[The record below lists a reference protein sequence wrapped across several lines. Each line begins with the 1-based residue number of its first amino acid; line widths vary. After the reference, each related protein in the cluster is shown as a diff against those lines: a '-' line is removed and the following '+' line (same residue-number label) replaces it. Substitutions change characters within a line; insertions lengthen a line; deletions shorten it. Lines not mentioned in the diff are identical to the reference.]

1 MKSLNASDKVF
12 FDTLVDSEAF
22 RGIKAAFEPFF
33 SEDLR
38 WWVAPK
44 TNGRS
49 KKSGGSNLEVCRVW
63 DGAAA
68 AFSHRASLGHS
79 LLSALHKKTHE
90 TSPFF
95 IQSAGGKSLAVAPF
109 LFGDRIL
116 GLLGIEGFKRPPEG
130 PLLKLIGRQTA
141 LAVELC
147 QKNEEVKK
155 LSASIR
161 PRAIAL
167 STVHTVHR
175 IINSTL
181 NLDELVSRLA
191 HLTAQV
197 LRANRCSIYLMEETS
212 AARLPLENHASTPGA
227 IVCRARVGF
236 PRRNK
241 SGPPLRLKIG
251 SGTEGKVAKTA
262 KIILRKNFIV
272 VPLIDEDVIGVM
284 RVSHRK
290 DAKEFT
296 YFDQE
301 ILTTLAE
308 EAVIAIK
315 NAQLYEEQ
323 KKVTLG
329 TIQSLAVIL
338 GTRVENIVAPE
349 TFLRIALKMAEE
361 LKLGEDQTQALHY
374 ATLLKD
380 TAKIGIPDE
389 ILKKPTKLTGEEY
402 RILRQHPMKG
412 AQIVQSFES
421 LRSVVPI
428 ILYSREKYD
437 GTGYPK
443 GLKGEKIP
451 IAARIL
457 CLINAFEAIVI
468 GRPYRDRST
477 LEEAL
482 EEIAKNSGTQF
493 DPKIVDVFMRVIKK
507 EGFQGLLKRAHRKL
521 IS

>member
-1 MKSLNASDKVF
+1 MKSSASSDRQFFDALIASDPFRKAKAELEPLLSSR
-12 FDTLVDSEAF
+12 LVWWVLPASGKPAVLTWDAGSEAF
-22 RGIKAAFEPFF
+22 TKHYHLAARVISQIHKQREAPAGF
-33 SEDLR
+33 SL
-38 WWVAPK
+38 K
-44 TNGRS
+44 
-49 KKSGGSNLEVCRVW
+49 
-63 DGAAA
+63 
-68 AFSHRASLGHS
+68 
-79 LLSALHKKTHE
+79 LSA
-90 TSPFF
+90 
-95 IQSAGGKSLAVAPF
+95 SAKGYILPLVFGER
-109 LFGDRIL
+109 LFGWM
-116 GLLGIEGFKRPPEG
+116 GLEGFDRQTLEAHG
-130 PLLKLIGRQTA
+130 PLLDLLAGRMG
-141 LAVELC
+141 LAIQLA
-147 QKNEEVKK
+147 QKNEELNR

-197 LRANRCSIYLMEETS
+197 LRAGRCEIYLVES
-212 AARLPLENHASTPGA
+212 SKNRVGAAKSFVPPSQPRA
-227 IVCRARVGF
+227 IVCKARAGYPKKWSAPKRI
-236 PRRNK
+236 
-241 SGPPLRLKIG
+241 RLG
-251 SGTEGKVAKTA
+251 SGLEGKVAKTA
-262 KIILRKNFIV
+262 KIILRKDKIF

-284 RVSHRK
+284 HVSHRK
-290 DAKEFT
+290 DKKAFT

-338 GTRVENIVAPE
+338 GTRVENLVAPQ
-349 TFLRIALKMAEE
+349 TFLRLALKIAEE
-361 LKLGEDQTQALHY
+361 LKLSEDQTQALHY

-402 RILRQHPMKG
+402 RQLRERPMKG
-412 AQIVQSFES
+412 VEIVQSFES

-428 ILYSREKYD
+428 VLYSREKFD
-437 GTGYPK
+437 GSGYPK
-443 GLKGEKIP
+443 GLRGEKIP
-451 IAARIL
+451 IGARIL
-457 CLINAFEAIVI
+457 CLINAFEAIII
-468 GRPYRDRST
+468 GRPYRDRSSF
-477 LEEAL
+477 EEAL

-493 DPKIVDVFMRVIKK
+493 DPKVVDAFLRAAKK
-507 EGFQGLLKRAHRKL
+507 EGFPDLFRKAL
-521 IS
+521 ASKTSSRR